1 MTTIGVLALQGDFR
15 EHRETMERLRVAT
28 REVRLPRDLDGL
40 DGLIIPGGE
49 STTIVRL
56 MRSSGLLE
64 PLQTLAREGF
74 PMWGTCAGMILL
86 AKRLDETGIPALQA
100 MDITVRRNAFGR
112 QVDSFEAD
120 LSFPALGDVPFH
132 AVFIRAPIIDRAGP
146 GVEVLAR
153 LPDGAIVAAR
163 EGRLLATSF
172 HPELTGDPRFHK
184 LLATMAAEFARERAA
199 SK

>member
-1 MTTIGVLALQGDFR
+1 MPRIGVLALQGDFR
-15 EHRETMERLRVAT
+15 EHREAMERLQVAAG
-28 REVRLPRDLDGL
+28 EVRLPRDLDGL

-56 MRSSGLLE
+56 LRSSGLLE

-120 LSFPALGDVPFH
+120 LSIPAVGDVPFH
-132 AVFIRAPIIDRAGP
+132 AVFIRAPIIEDVGP
-146 GVEVLAR
+146 GVTVLAR
-153 LPDGAIVAAR
+153 LNDGTPVAALQ
-163 EGRLLATSF
+163 ERLLATAF
-172 HPELTGDPRFHK
+172 HPELTPDNRFHQFF
-184 LLATMAAEFARERAA
+184 LNLASTPVSSR
-199 SK
+199 